1 MFNISNKWTFLIC
14 NKTLRGNLKPFL
26 PGQIIFLYLYEE
38 LIFSAVVPC
47 PLHYPRVAGA
57 HWSSYIR
64 LLQVRSCSGA
74 GYLYKSHSGSGWI
87 TLKWCVVQ
95 HFIWD
100 LNANNVTFMYQDTKI
115 KVLRA
120 AKMLL
125 SELQNLDNFSWSNFV
140 RANNRLN
147 VSMYWTIEWTL
158 TYPDTSHRHLG
169 YDDDIFI

>member
-64 LLQVRSCSGA
+64 LLQVRSWSGA

-100 LNANNVTFMYQDTKI
+100 LNANNVTFMFMYQDTKI

-120 AKMLL
+120 AKMLI
-125 SELQNLDNFSWSNFV
+125 SELQNLDNFSWS
-140 RANNRLN
+140 
-147 VSMYWTIEWTL
+147 YWTIEWTL
-158 TYPDTSHRHLG
+158 IYPDQGL
-169 YDDDIFI
+169 